1 MIYQSSPVIKKLD
14 RPVLSYKDIP
24 YKAALIFNAGVAKF
38 GGKYVMVFRNDYGSM
53 EEHKLEGTN
62 IGLAFSDDGINWKVE
77 PKPCFSMRDSEI
89 LRAYDPRLT
98 VIDGRCYMCF
108 AVDTRHGLRGRSIFI
123 KHLTKARYVYTVNG
137 VEYSIRNEHFGT
149 KRQTPR
155 FIPVVYIKRFPRFAY
170 IDEIGGFGDI
180 IYGLW
185 GIVLLFWGVALS
197 VGIIEFLL
205 KM

>member
-1 MIYQSSPVIKKLD
+1 MPSPSLFVT
-14 RPVLSYKDIP
+14 VLRVLLFL
-24 YKAALIFNAGVAKF
+24 AAPTCL
-38 GGKYVMVFRNDYGSM
+38 
-53 EEHKLEGTN
+53 
-62 IGLAFSDDGINWKVE
+62 GLAGLFFWVQFIFSRR
-77 PKPCFSMRDSEI
+77 PKSTAKTAGI
-89 LRAYDPRLT
+89 LRETDYKQNVT
-98 VIDGRCYMCF
+98 VGIRRRMF
-108 AVDTRHGLRGRSIFI
+108 F
-123 KHLTKARYVYTVNG
+123 KHYTKARYVYTVNG
-137 VEYSIRNEHFGT
+137 VEYSLSGEHPGT

-155 FIPVVYIKRFPRFAY
+155 FVPVVYIKRLPRFAY